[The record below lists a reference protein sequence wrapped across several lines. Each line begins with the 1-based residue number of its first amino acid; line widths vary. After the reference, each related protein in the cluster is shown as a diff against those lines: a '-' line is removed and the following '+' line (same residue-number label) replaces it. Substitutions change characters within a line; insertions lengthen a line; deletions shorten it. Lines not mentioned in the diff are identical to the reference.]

1 MVWVIDPTA
10 YRGDEMKD
18 MVLENLS
25 CSGSAASP
33 ESSFS
38 YASCKQS
45 SCVLLFE
52 LLFVFY
58 IQLVGVHTVGFFP
71 FKKSLHV
78 CTEEALT
85 ALLKVK
91 VAASH
96 IDVISA
102 AHTTKAIIKQSRA
115 SK

>member
-33 ESSFS
+33 ESNAYILSEAKEGTMRTIVEFVK
-38 YASCKQS
+38 AHD
-45 SCVLLFE
+45 LF
-52 LLFVFY
+52 
-58 IQLVGVHTVGFFP
+58 Q
-71 FKKSLHV
+71 
-78 CTEEALT
+78 
-85 ALLKVK
+85 
-91 VAASH
+91 

>member
-38 YASCKQS
+38 YASCKQR
-45 SCVLLFE
+45 
-52 LLFVFY
+52 
-58 IQLVGVHTVGFFP
+58 FFP